1 MSLRLTHVSFK
12 HCDLFVTYCTLA
24 VPFDANRKP
33 VSPQILRKKARTPL
47 HYHEIRISPQQEL
60 QKTLNFS
67 PNKPTA
73 ITEGERTDDKDKEI
87 LKILKN
93 DGRASY
99 SDIGKQIGL
108 SEGAI
113 RKRIK
118 DLTETEIIRKF
129 TVKIGV
135 AEGAEAVTL
144 LAISP
149 SLPTQEVSRRLRE
162 IPNVETIYEVTGE
175 YDIIAVIGGMNV
187 VEVNECIERIRRVEG
202 ITKTNT
208 MIVLRSW

>member
-1 MSLRLTHVSFK
+1 M
-12 HCDLFVTYCTLA
+12 
-24 VPFDANRKP
+24 
-33 VSPQILRKKARTPL
+33 
-47 HYHEIRISPQQEL
+47 
-60 QKTLNFS
+60 
-67 PNKPTA
+67 
-73 ITEGERTDDKDKEI
+73 DDKDKEI
-87 LKILKN
+87 LKILKA
-93 DGRASY
+93 DGRAGY
-99 SDIGKQIGL
+99 GEIGKRIGL
-108 SEGAI
+108 SEGAV

-118 DLTETEIIRKF
+118 VLAETEIIRKF

-149 SLPTQEVSRRLRE
+149 SLPTQEVSARLRE

-175 YDIIAVIGGMNV
+175 YDIIAVISGMNV
-187 VEVNECIERIRRVEG
+187 VEVNECIEKIRRVEG